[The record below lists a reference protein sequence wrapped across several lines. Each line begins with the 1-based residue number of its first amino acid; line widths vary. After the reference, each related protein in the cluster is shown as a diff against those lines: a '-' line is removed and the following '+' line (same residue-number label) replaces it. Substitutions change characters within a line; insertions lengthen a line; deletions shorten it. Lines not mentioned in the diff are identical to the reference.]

1 MLLISLWGPLDV
13 GPSRVSPAEFGADGL
28 RSGME
33 HMRKAKSKKPDRE
46 RQIGPEPV
54 AEQGNGTR
62 SKGRARGGLEA
73 EVSLETTS
81 LADAQRSLGSIK
93 SRAGLDLT
101 EKVKDLLRLA
111 KE

>member
-1 MLLISLWGPLDV
+1 MLLDNTLGSTRRGTVARERAGL
-13 GPSRVSPAEFGADGL
+13 GADGL
-28 RSGME
+28 RNGME
-33 HMRKAKSKKPDRE
+33 HMRKAKPKKPDRE
-46 RQIGPEPV
+46 PAIGPGPV

-62 SKGRARGGLEA
+62 SKGRARGRLDA

-81 LADAQRSLGSIK
+81 LADAQRSLGLIK